1 MSVEIDARG
10 LPCPQPV
17 IKTKDAFEKA
27 KGTTLLV
34 IVSTE
39 ESRDNVIRFL
49 KHSGAEIDRTEEK
62 AGDFYIYTKEIRNAR
77 AADINQ
83 DEYVC
88 SLSGPVQGPLC
99 LSIRT
104 VSGTATMSLATT

>member
-1 MSVEIDARG
+1 MSMEIDARG

-34 IVSTE
+34 IVSTG

-62 AGDFYIYTKEIRNAR
+62 SGDFYIYTKEIRSTR
-77 AADINQ
+77 AADISQ
-83 DEYVC
+83 EEYVC
-88 SLSGPVQGPLC
+88 SLQQSVRDHSVYQ
-99 LSIRT
+99 
-104 VSGTATMSLATT
+104 